1 MFQLKNNFYGFK
13 NIHNICLRA
22 FFYLLF
28 LVILK
33 DNYINM
39 MNDKKYNITHKIYI

>member
-1 MFQLKNNFYGFK
+1 MFESIFL
-13 NIHNICLRA
+13 
-22 FFYLLF
+22 LLF

-39 MNDKKYNITHKIYI
+39 MNDKKYDITHKSYI